1 MTRMILDSRAGARRL
16 TPVLAPVLAFVV
28 TLAAAPPAAAD
39 FDETL
44 SVDAPS
50 LEVANLIGKVTVEP
64 ASGSEFQIEVHVR
77 GADGTRENIQVERKE
92 RAGRVGV
99 VVQYPL
105 ETDRKYVYPEMGRG
119 SSSTFQSDW
128 DEDDS
133 HNILDWLVDRDWRKS
148 VTVKGAGSGLEIW
161 ADCTI
166 RVPAGKE
173 LVVHVGVGDI
183 GARDLRGALTLDTN
197 SGQVT
202 ARNLNGD
209 VEISTGSGDIGLS
222 KISGELAASTGS
234 GDVSVSQVDV
244 TRFEIQTGS
253 GDVEADSV
261 TCRVFEASTGSGRI
275 EARRV
280 IADDGDLQ
288 TGSGRISAEF
298 LQIGKG
304 PFELSTGS
312 GSIRLRLPENA
323 SADVEASTGSGSIDV
338 DVADPVIDVDEHNE
352 VAFRVGSGDA
362 HFTVETGSGSIE
374 IAN

>member
-1 MTRMILDSRAGARRL
+1 MTRMNL
-16 TPVLAPVLAFVV
+16 VLVPALALAVG
-28 TLAAAPPAAAD
+28 LAAAPPAAAD

-44 SVDAPS
+44 SVDAPT
-50 LEVANLIGKVTVEP
+50 LQVANLIGKVTVEP
-64 ASGSEFQIEVHVR
+64 ASGSQFQIEVHVR
-77 GADGTRENIQVERKE
+77 GADGTRENIQIERKE

-105 ETDRKYVYPEMGRG
+105 ERDRKYVYPEMGRG

-133 HNILDWLVDRDWRKS
+133 ENILDWLVDRDWSKS
-148 VTVKGAGSGLEIW
+148 ITVKGSGKGLEIW
-161 ADCTI
+161 TDCTI
-166 RVPAGKE
+166 RVPVGKE

-183 GARDLRGALTLDTN
+183 NARDLRGALTLDTN
-197 SGQVT
+197 NGEVT
-202 ARNLNGD
+202 ARNLDGD
-209 VEISTGSGDIGLS
+209 LEISTGSGDIGLS
-222 KISGELAASTGS
+222 HISGELAASTGS
-234 GDVSVSQVDV
+234 GDVSVGQVDV
-244 TRFEIQTGS
+244 TRFEIETGS

-261 TCRVFEASTGSGRI
+261 TCRDFEASTGSGRI
-275 EARRV
+275 QARRV

-304 PFELSTGS
+304 RFELSTGS

-323 SADVEASTGSGSIDV
+323 SADVEASTGSGSIDI
-338 DVADPVIDVDEHNE
+338 DVADPVIELDEPNE

-362 HFTVETGSGSIE
+362 RFTVETGSGSIE